1 MIISKSKGVTRT
13 ERLLAELCDQ
23 SFLKLWSFPNPFRD
37 DGDELCDLIVVFENE
52 VLIFFDREN
61 RRFDDNPQDVN
72 LAWQRWRKATVDK
85 QIASAHGAERY
96 IRMGRSIYLD
106 AKKAQPFPIPI
117 DLSKA
122 RFHKIIVAHG
132 VREACKNSSP
142 MNVFGSLA
150 ISYEPKDSDRLE
162 QPFFVKIDRD
172 NPVHVLDTENLEI
185 ALNELDTIFDFTAYL
200 DAKLE
205 AIRRHKLLT
214 YCGEEDLIAH
224 YFLNFDDRKKRHM
237 IGTLDDFD
245 SVHVG
250 EGEWAGF
257 EKSNPYAMRR
267 EANTTSYFWD
277 RLLQITSNNALK
289 GTLQGNSDPFRGKSA
304 LRFMAK
310 EPRFVRRGLSD
321 HMLDSIRNFPDLSG
335 PITRNVSLMDSY
347 YEGTKYVFLQVR
359 VTGLEISFDEHRE
372 FRSGMLEVACAAVKL
387 KFPDTKRVI
396 GIATDAPKFAG
407 PSNSEDLLL
416 MEFDD
421 WNDERKAHYEDLN
434 SQLRF
439 FETSQMQMIKRTMS
453 EFPKA
458 ATAETA
464 TPKRVKVGRNDPCIC
479 GSGRKSKKCCG
490 R

>member
-172 NPVHVLDTENLEI
+172 N
-185 ALNELDTIFDFTAYL
+185 
-200 DAKLE
+200 
-205 AIRRHKLLT
+205 
-214 YCGEEDLIAH
+214 
-224 YFLNFDDRKKRHM
+224 
-237 IGTLDDFD
+237 
-245 SVHVG
+245 
-250 EGEWAGF
+250 
-257 EKSNPYAMRR
+257 
-267 EANTTSYFWD
+267 
-277 RLLQITSNNALK
+277 
-289 GTLQGNSDPFRGKSA
+289 
-304 LRFMAK
+304 
-310 EPRFVRRGLSD
+310 
-321 HMLDSIRNFPDLSG
+321 
-335 PITRNVSLMDSY
+335 
-347 YEGTKYVFLQVR
+347 
-359 VTGLEISFDEHRE
+359 
-372 FRSGMLEVACAAVKL
+372 
-387 KFPDTKRVI
+387 
-396 GIATDAPKFAG
+396 
-407 PSNSEDLLL
+407 
-416 MEFDD
+416 
-421 WNDERKAHYEDLN
+421 
-434 SQLRF
+434 
-439 FETSQMQMIKRTMS
+439 
-453 EFPKA
+453 
-458 ATAETA
+458 
-464 TPKRVKVGRNDPCIC
+464 
-479 GSGRKSKKCCG
+479 
-490 R
+490 